1 MTCYANCQKEKKQI
15 SSTLTNISLIV
26 PFTFTVIIEGTT
38 EKVLQLNVYN
48 QNSAIIKQNGY
59 LNTLEMLKQSKE
71 HYNDIIFTMKHSF
84 CLPSQS

>member
-38 EKVLQLNVYN
+38 EKVLQFNDYN
-48 QNSAIIKQNGY
+48 QNTAFIKQKGY
-59 LNTLEMLKQSKE
+59 LNTLEMLKQ
-71 HYNDIIFTMKHSF
+71 
-84 CLPSQS
+84 